1 MFPDLLQL
9 LLGGTLLTSLG
20 AGIKYVVDLA
30 RTTSKDRSPVGL
42 VINATAAA
50 ESSIALM
57 SKINDELT
65 DENTRLVA
73 ANACL
78 RKALQEADERE
89 VRLKA
94 EVSRLESRVHELE
107 AAVAA
112 LSRDLTTFR
121 EQEFPDA

>member
-1 MFPDLLQL
+1 MSPDLLQL

-65 DENTRLVA
+65 DENARITA

-89 VRLKA
+89 ARLKS
-94 EVSRLESRVHELE
+94 EVSRLVSRVYELE
-107 AAVAA
+107 AAVAS
-112 LSRDLTTFR
+112 LSNDVTSFR
-121 EQEFPDA
+121 EREFPDA